1 MRVVVSIIALAFGI
15 LVLTAPHRLLPHTFD
30 EATKRFAAGW
40 IGVVIGYWL
49 S

>member
-1 MRVVVSIIALAFGI
+1 MRVAVSFIALVFGI
-15 LVLTAPHRLLPHTFD
+15 LVLAAPHRLLPHTFD

-40 IGVVIGYWL
+40 MGMVIGYWL